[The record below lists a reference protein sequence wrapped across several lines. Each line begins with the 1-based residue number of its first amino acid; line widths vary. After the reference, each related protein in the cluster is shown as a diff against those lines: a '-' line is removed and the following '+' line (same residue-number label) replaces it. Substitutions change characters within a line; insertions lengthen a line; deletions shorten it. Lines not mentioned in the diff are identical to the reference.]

1 MLSLRP
7 PGWRGDPGGVGLV
20 RHGSA
25 TVDGVFCVASLVP
38 SPPALVPEL
47 GGAAGAAADGEP
59 AVLRRAVLSAA
70 GALAEQVSRW
80 IVVGAAESDLVL
92 GPETAGTFRGYGV
105 DVRVGLSRAVAST
118 TADPALPLPMLIGG
132 WLRAQVAPEVSAQAR
147 LIAADSTAAECV
159 AFGARLR
166 AELDAETDR
175 YGVLVVGDGAATM
188 STKAPR
194 YLDARAEAVQADID
208 RALTAGDR
216 AALAALDPRLCAEL
230 DVSGRPAYQILAG
243 LFSADDTDPKVETRY
258 AAAPFGVAY
267 HVSVWYP
274 GGAA

>member
-1 MLSLRP
+1 M
-7 PGWRGDPGGVGLV
+7 
-20 RHGSA
+20 
-25 TVDGVFCVASLVP
+25 FCVASLVP

-47 GGAAGAAADGEP
+47 GGAAGAATDGEP

-132 WLRAQVAPEVSAQAR
+132 WLREQVAPEASAQAR
-147 LIAADSTAAECV
+147 LIAADSTPAECV

-188 STKAPR
+188 STTAPR
-194 YLDARAEAVQADID
+194 YLDTRAEAVQADID

-216 AALAALDPRLCAEL
+216 AALAALDPQLCADL
-230 DVSGRPAYQILAG
+230 DVAGRPAYQILAG
-243 LFSADDTDPKVETRY
+243 LFSADDTHPKVETRY